1 MIDDSFFAPPP
12 FDASAALQGLRRSL
26 RDLRMLTE
34 RGDEYLL
41 RGRTVIVVRNEGAAL
56 QARVARQPAVV
67 PQWDE
72 RILRSSPDVRQFL
85 DEVKKRLARWSDE

>member
-1 MIDDSFFAPPP
+1 MSDDPVFASPP
-12 FDASAALQGLRRSL
+12 FDASAALQSLRRSL
-26 RDLRMLTE
+26 RDLRLLTE

-41 RGRTVIVVRNEGAAL
+41 RGRAVVVVRLDGAAL

-67 PQWDE
+67 PQWDD
-72 RILRSSPDVRQFL
+72 RILRSSPDARQFL